1 MRQGVQS
8 LREFYASPL
17 GHAAREMI
25 SRKVTEAWADGSGMD
40 VLALGYATPFVAGGG
55 AGDSGTGAARPPA
68 ARPAG
73 GAAGAKKRRSVCL
86 PVSLQLYTA
95 LRVDVPV

>member
-40 VLALGYATPFVAGGG
+40 VLALGYATPFVAGV
-55 AGDSGTGAARPPA
+55 R
-68 ARPAG
+68 
-73 GAAGAKKRRSVCL
+73 
-86 PVSLQLYTA
+86 
-95 LRVDVPV
+95 